1 MQEKSPQVRGL
12 RLDPETRC
20 LHYHGPTD
28 IIAIKMKCCG
38 LYYACKDCHIAL
50 AGHPIQVWRQSEW
63 HQPVIL
69 CGACRNELSISQ
81 YLQCDARCPA
91 CHRAFNPACRHHHH
105 FYFEAMP
112 SYPREG
118 LPFLVWARPAVPV

>member
-91 CHRAFNPACRHHHH
+91 CHRAFDPACRHHHH

-112 SYPREG
+112 S
-118 LPFLVWARPAVPV
+118 